1 MLALKHLR
9 PDIKTCITPLI
20 DIATPSKSSDQA
32 QAEAYV
38 KRNID
43 RSAGLVRGFPAVFID
58 SSELDPGFRLD
69 SNVHPLAFAA
79 QVVTGSRVPVIPVTG
94 LHRDVAHL
102 SQAFAIAN
110 AQDFPQV
117 CIRLDE
123 TDVSTAA
130 LTSKRIRDLVSSES
144 SGLEQIYLLFDLQCL
159 WGRDIQAI
167 DKQVS
172 RLLLL
177 LNDRLWA
184 GIIVGGYGF
193 PDQLSQA
200 CSTND
205 TAYLRRV
212 EQDLFF
218 AAARLDLAS
227 PIWFSDYS
235 VLSPS
240 SVELDFHLIRKVM
253 APKAMYTLDDTWFL
267 VRGGAFSSHTDGY
280 GQYFTIAD
288 EIIALA
294 EFSGADFSYGD
305 QYIMSRHLRNVTSG
319 SPASWITACVNRHI
333 TFTAIAHGHELVD

>member
-9 PDIKTCITPLI
+9 SEIKACITPLV
-20 DIATPSKSSDQA
+20 DIATPSKSADQA
-32 QAEAYV
+32 EAEAYV
-38 KRNID
+38 KRNVD
-43 RSAGLVRGFPAVFID
+43 RAASVVSGFPAVLID

-69 SNVHPLAFAA
+69 SNLHPLAFAA
-79 QVVTGSRVPVIPVTG
+79 QAVTGSGVPVIPVTG

-110 AQDFPQV
+110 AHVSPQI

-130 LTSKRIRDLVSSES
+130 LTSKRIRDLISSES
-144 SGLEQIYLLFDLQCL
+144 SGLEQIYLLLDLQCL

-172 RLLLL
+172 RLLVI

-184 GIIVGGYGF
+184 GIIIGGYGF
-193 PDQLSQA
+193 PDQLSEA

-212 EQDLFF
+212 EQDLFY

-240 SVELDFHLIRKVM
+240 SVELDFRLIRKVM
-253 APKAMYTLDDTWFL
+253 APKAMYTLDDMWFL
-267 VRGGAFSSHTDGY
+267 IRGGAFSSHPDGY
-280 GQYFTIAD
+280 GQYFSIAD

-294 EFSGADFSYGD
+294 EFGGANFSYGD
-305 QYIMSRHLRNVTSG
+305 QYIVKRHLRNATSG
-319 SPASWITACVNRHI
+319 NPGCWITACVNRHI
-333 TFTAIAHGHELVD
+333 TFTAIAHRHELVD